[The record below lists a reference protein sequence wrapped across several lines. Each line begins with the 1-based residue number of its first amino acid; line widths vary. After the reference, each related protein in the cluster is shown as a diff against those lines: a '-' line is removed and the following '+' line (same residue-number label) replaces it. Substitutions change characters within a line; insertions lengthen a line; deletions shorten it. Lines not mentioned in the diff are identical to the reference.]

1 MVATERSG
9 PVSLL
14 PSSRGAPPT
23 KKQEKN
29 TKHKRARAREGGA
42 QHKSNGG
49 RSESGPGQYVGRPV
63 FWLAVSRGCAA
74 PGRPPPGTVHP
85 VGGVAFSV
93 LQRPPRHEIKKPTE
107 SAAAPACAGTSRGPL
122 VTSRRS
128 LPVADPASLPL
139 LLQRW
144 GHHWQRL
151 LVDWAHVPVRRHDTW
166 GGSRAATE
174 RQGCG
179 VCGPFPQAHWV
190 LWPGSVSGG
199 WWAPRGLDV
208 ASHCTSLPS
217 ARSEVVAAPGRYAM
231 PKIRKP
237 CDGPPPNPRIQDPP
251 TPNGLSYPRPGWPL
265 PCPGAHPARPSA
277 WGRGGARRAV
287 TQAPASLA
295 LPLSAT
301 AAAATVVAA
310 AAAAGGWQKA
320 VA

>member
-1 MVATERSG
+1 MGGVVLGLAAAAT
-9 PVSLL
+9 
-14 PSSRGAPPT
+14 PT
-23 KKQEKN
+23 KGSSQN
-29 TKHKRARAREGGA
+29 PSPLRLSPGHRV
-42 QHKSNGG
+42 
-49 RSESGPGQYVGRPV
+49 GP
-63 FWLAVSRGCAA
+63 S
-74 PGRPPPGTVHP
+74 PP
-85 VGGVAFSV
+85 
-93 LQRPPRHEIKKPTE
+93 
-107 SAAAPACAGTSRGPL
+107 AAAPFQWRILRVFRCCSRGG
-122 VTSRRS
+122 V
-128 LPVADPASLPL
+128 
-139 LLQRW
+139 
-144 GHHWQRL
+144 HHWQRL
-151 LVDWAHVPVRRHDTW
+151 LVDWAHVPVMTCG

-237 CDGPPPNPRIQDPP
+237 CDGPPPNPRTQDPP
-251 TPNGLSYPRPGWPL
+251 APNGLSYPRPGWPL

-287 TQAPASLA
+287 TQAPASLV
-295 LPLSAT
+295 LSLSAT